1 MKVLKL
7 DTNKKF
13 KHYGEKIKQISFHP
27 EKPLLLGAHYN
38 GKLSIFDYETQKVV
52 KEIEVCG
59 KPIRTAIWMPDD

>member
-38 GKLSIFDYETQKVV
+38 GKLSIFDYET
-52 KEIEVCG
+52 
-59 KPIRTAIWMPDD
+59 